1 MQFSIDI
8 SSQSQVAGWVVL
20 ENPGD
25 TPTFL
30 IEIPDRPVIE
40 LPANILRM
48 DLKELGYHAT
58 GQAGFQIDQN
68 IIEDIE
74 TIPQFVIREKTT
86 KIEVYRRYPTS
97 DYINKKLFLYIFSVL
112 HKMNILKRITK
123 EFASCYNNI
132 EKFPFETTCAIL
144 GSTTFESLA
153 CIGHPSF
160 KRYAAALE
168 QNDFFRAVLL
178 NDPLHD
184 LAEKLLLLRLIA
196 RSKNRAILEGHLTGY
211 LPLMSFAEELD
222 FNDRRALRSAFRN
235 LAPEQRDA
243 ISNPMVKIFA
253 CDVDEV
259 PQRRHV
265 GLALEYLASMDIVG
279 TTSNINI
286 FHSMFNQLLKTDV
299 MPTIKA
305 QPELELEGTK
315 ELAFK
320 LSRISTVTKLI
331 EHDLALYSY
340 VEDAI
345 QEGLCLSDEEDIA

>member
-1 MQFSIDI
+1 MQFSIDF

-25 TPTFL
+25 IPTFL
-30 IEIPDRPVIE
+30 IEVADRPVIE
-40 LPANILRM
+40 LPANVMRK

-58 GQAGFQIDQN
+58 GQAGFQVDET

-74 TIPQFVIREKTT
+74 SVPQFVIREKTT

-97 DYINKKLFLYIFSVL
+97 DYINKKMFLYIFSVL
-112 HKMNILKRITK
+112 HKMNILKRVTK
-123 EFASCYNNI
+123 EFASCYINI
-132 EKFPFETTCAIL
+132 EKFPFETTNAIL
-144 GSTTFESLA
+144 GSRTFESLA

-160 KRYAAALE
+160 KRYAAALD
-168 QNDFFRAVLL
+168 QNDFFKAVLL
-178 NDPLHD
+178 NDPLND

-196 RSKNRAILEGHLTGY
+196 RSKNRAILESHLSAY
-211 LPLMSFAEELD
+211 LPLISFAEQLD
-222 FNDRRALRSAFRN
+222 FNDSRSLRSAFRN
-235 LAPEQRDA
+235 LAPEQRNA

-253 CDVDEV
+253 CDIDEV

-279 TTSNINI
+279 TTSNIGV
-286 FHSMFNQLLKTDV
+286 FHAMFNQMLDADI
-299 MPTIKA
+299 MPTVSNE
-305 QPELELEGTK
+305 PGLELDGTK
-315 ELAFK
+315 ELALK

-345 QEGLCLSDEEDIA
+345 QEGLAVNEENAT